1 MHVHWQAIAL
11 SAYTVYYMLRLS
23 NNYTNRSIL
32 SLRTGGVIGVAIEPV
47 INPNNLKIE
56 GWYALNHFEKGD
68 FILPAREIRDFITKG
83 LVVDDHDSLTH
94 PDDMIR
100 MKETLDV
107 HFDLIGKSV
116 VSESK
121 KRLGKIADYAVD
133 ESSYYIQKLYV
144 NPSILRGLVNEQL
157 LIDRSQIVEITNK
170 KIIVQD
176 PTVRSASGI
185 PLPAE
190 A

>member
-1 MHVHWQAIAL
+1 
-11 SAYTVYYMLRLS
+11 
-23 NNYTNRSIL
+23 
-32 SLRTGGVIGVAIEPV
+32 LRTGGVIGVAIEPV

-83 LVVDDHDSLTH
+83 LVVNDHDAMTH
-94 PDDMIR
+94 PDDMVR
-100 MKETLDV
+100 LKETLDI
-107 HFDLIGKSV
+107 HFELIGKPV

-121 KRLGKIADYAVD
+121 KKLGKVADYAVD

-144 NPSILRGLVNEQL
+144 NPSLLRGFTTEQL
-157 LIDRSQIVEITNK
+157 IIDRSQIIEITNK

-176 PTVRSASGI
+176 PTVRSVSSI
-185 PLPAE
+185 PLQAE